1 MAGYIFSLD
10 SLDSLH
16 RYTTNGVYGTKLS
29 APSHSWVAHHEG
41 TFADYTTMRAGDNIY
56 FFIQRKIYGIGKLVN
71 VGSDCK
77 FFNFPGASNAQAFAY
92 LPLRPTILWDEG
104 DVSINQRCICVFEPD
119 PYFFRD
125 YAMIRAF
132 FVAYD
137 FDQNA
142 VEHKRTVGVRRY
154 TVGVRPA
161 QSLEWSN
168 VKLVR
173 YAFNAPLNR
182 IDFTVTD

>member
-1 MAGYIFSLD
+1 MAFMEQNFLLLRIHGWRIMK
-10 SLDSLH
+10 
-16 RYTTNGVYGTKLS
+16 VLS
-29 APSHSWVAHHEG
+29 QITPQCGQAITS
-41 TFADYTTMRAGDNIY
+41 I

-77 FFNFPGASNAQAFAY
+77 FFNFPGASNAQPFAY

-119 PYFFRD
+119 LYFFRD

-137 FDQNA
+137 FDQSS

-161 QSLEWSN
+161 QSMEWSN